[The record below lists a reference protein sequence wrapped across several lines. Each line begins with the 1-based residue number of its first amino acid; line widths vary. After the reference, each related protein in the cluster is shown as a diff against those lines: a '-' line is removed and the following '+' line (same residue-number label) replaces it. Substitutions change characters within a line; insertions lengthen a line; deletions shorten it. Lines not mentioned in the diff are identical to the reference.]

1 MVTCDAGLGLSG
13 CCALPKLLMAM
24 ATTASRLLDA
34 DALHAAAGADNQLG
48 WCSLW
53 TFLLSAGI
61 QGTAGTDTW
70 TRLQAQYGWTV
81 PKLLRGDL
89 VGLPTPHELKLTGM
103 IAASRSVYVWDM
115 LLEGN
120 QPVSQLLPPLCLL
133 STVTSSCCMPLGVG
147 AVSHALTRKKERKE
161 EIEEIRPEA
170 TEAWVQETLPGRPD
184 EPLAQ
189 E

>member
-24 ATTASRLLDA
+24 ATTASRLLNA

-61 QGTAGTDTW
+61 QGTTGTDTS
-70 TRLQAQYGWTV
+70 TRLQAQYGWAV

-103 IAASRSVYVWDM
+103 IAASRSKCICVGHAAGRRPAGKPVVASA
-115 LLEGN
+115 LLAEHCH
-120 QPVSQLLPPLCLL
+120 LLY
-133 STVTSSCCMPLGVG
+133 
-147 AVSHALTRKKERKE
+147 ATRG
-161 EIEEIRPEA
+161 RPA
-170 TEAWVQETLPGRPD
+170 LPGPRGSFTRPD